1 MNITTKDFLLKNSLE
16 IKAFFDADRI
26 IKDSNETFENRVRA
40 RDYLVAMGVSN
51 EWLNKIIEME
61 D

>member
-16 IKAFFDADRI
+16 IKAFFDVDRI
-26 IKDSNETFENRVRA
+26 LKDSKETFENRVRA
-40 RDYLVAMGVSN
+40 RDYLKAMGVSN
-51 EWLNKIIEME
+51 DWLNKIIEME